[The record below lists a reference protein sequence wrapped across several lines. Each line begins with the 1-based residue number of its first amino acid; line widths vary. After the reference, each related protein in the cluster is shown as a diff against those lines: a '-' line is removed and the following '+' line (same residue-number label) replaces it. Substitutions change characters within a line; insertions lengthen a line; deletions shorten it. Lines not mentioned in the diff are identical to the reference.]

1 MKLASAAVLFVNIAV
16 TAAAAGQGR
25 QPLPEPAPENS
36 GPAEFSPRPHFVYDV
51 GFEFNFDNREYGGGE
66 YSPSMTVLGARL
78 TPSVGIRMDASPASV
93 HSLML
98 GIDVMKDF
106 GSDART
112 EDLFRELTFYYKWEK
127 DFGRTGMTLTAGIF
141 PRSEMRGS
149 YSTAFFSDYV
159 RFYDPNLEGLI
170 LRFRRPSAG
179 YEIGCD
185 WMGQYGDTRRER
197 FMIFSSGEAR
207 LADRILVL
215 GYSGY
220 MYHYAGSREVRGVVD
235 NILLNPY
242 VGADLSART
251 GLQDLSF
258 RLGWLQSM
266 QNDRRNIGRY
276 VFPAGGE
283 FHFKIRNWNV
293 SVENRLFYGR
303 DLMPY
308 SDSSDAAGQVYADGL
323 YFGDPFY
330 HLRRG
335 GEDTGIYDRL
345 ELCYEPQIADFIRL
359 RISAVLHFHGSGFSG
374 WQQMVSLLFDLP
386 DSWKK

>member
-179 YEIGCD
+179 
-185 WMGQYGDTRRER
+185 
-197 FMIFSSGEAR
+197 
-207 LADRILVL
+207 
-215 GYSGY
+215 
-220 MYHYAGSREVRGVVD
+220 
-235 NILLNPY
+235 
-242 VGADLSART
+242 
-251 GLQDLSF
+251 
-258 RLGWLQSM
+258 
-266 QNDRRNIGRY
+266 
-276 VFPAGGE
+276 
-283 FHFKIRNWNV
+283 
-293 SVENRLFYGR
+293 
-303 DLMPY
+303 
-308 SDSSDAAGQVYADGL
+308 
-323 YFGDPFY
+323 
-330 HLRRG
+330 
-335 GEDTGIYDRL
+335 
-345 ELCYEPQIADFIRL
+345 
-359 RISAVLHFHGSGFSG
+359 
-374 WQQMVSLLFDLP
+374 
-386 DSWKK
+386 